1 MIDYFALALTH
12 GLMAIAAWRLIQRRD
27 LDSEPAA
34 APTATAVADAAKANR
49 RA

>member
-12 GLMAIAAWRLIQRRD
+12 GLLTIAAWRLMSRGD
-27 LDSEPAA
+27 LDSDPAA
-34 APTATAVADAAKANR
+34 AEGSVPDEAPVR